1 VPTPSDQLERNKA
14 LVRRSL
20 DEIYTGGNV
29 DAIEEVF
36 APDFVGWDPT
46 FPGGVLRGPAGIRGN
61 VERGHASFERWR
73 FDVEDVVAEGD
84 RVVTR
89 VVMRGR
95 SKGEFL
101 GMAPTG
107 REVEVSGITIHR
119 IADGRIVERW
129 GNWNTIGML
138 QQLGRLP
145 LLDQIG

>member
-1 VPTPSDQLERNKA
+1 MPNDDLERNKA

-20 DEIYTGGNV
+20 EEIYTGGNV

-36 APDFVGWDPT
+36 APDFVAWDPT
-46 FPGGVLRGPAGIRGN
+46 FPNGELRGPEGIRGN
-61 VERGHASFERWR
+61 VERGHKSFENWR
-73 FDVEDVVAEGD
+73 FDIEDVIAEGD

-89 VVMRGR
+89 VVMRAR
-95 SKGEFL
+95 SKAEFL

-107 REVEVSGITIHR
+107 KELEVSGITIHR
-119 IADGRIVERW
+119 IANGKIVERW

-145 LLDQIG
+145 PLDQIG

>member
-1 VPTPSDQLERNKA
+1 MPNDPDQLARNKA
-14 LVRRSL
+14 LVLRSL
-20 DEIYTGGNV
+20 NDIYTGGDL
-29 DAIEEVF
+29 DAIPEVF
-36 APDFVGWDPT
+36 AADFVGWDPT
-46 FPGGVLRGPAGIRGN
+46 FPNGQLRGPEGIRGN
-61 VERGHASFERWR
+61 VERGHASFESWR

-95 SKGEFL
+95 SKAEFL

-107 REVEVSGITIHR
+107 KEVEVSGITIHR
-119 IADGRIVERW
+119 IADGKIAERW

-145 LLDQIG
+145 PLDQIG

>member
-1 VPTPSDQLERNKA
+1 MSTTPEQLERNKA

-20 DEIYTGGNV
+20 EEIYTGGNV
-29 DAIEEVF
+29 AAADEVF
-36 APDFVGWDPT
+36 AADFVSWDPT
-46 FPGGVLRGPAGIRGN
+46 FPNGVLRGPEGIRGN
-61 VERGHASFERWR
+61 VERGHASFENWR
-73 FDVEDVVAEGD
+73 FDIEDVVAEGD

-95 SKGEFL
+95 SKAEFL

-107 REVEVSGITIHR
+107 GEVEVSGITIHR
-119 IADGRIVERW
+119 IADGKIVERW

-145 LLDQIG
+145 PLDQIG